1 MKKIAIVSSIPFFVV
16 SHLDNKIKYL
26 LKKNYKITIITKKN
40 NLLDK
45 FADHKNLNYFNINF
59 SRKIS
64 ILNDI
69 KCFIILFFHFAI
81 NRYDII
87 HSYTPKVGFLTSIS
101 SKLSFNKIRIHTF
114 TGQHWKNKKKIT
126 KLFYKILD
134 KIIINMN
141 TICFADSFS
150 QVDYLEKENVSKRNK
165 VKVIHYGSV
174 GGINFSKIKN
184 LDYNNSSL
192 LNELKI
198 ENNSYVVIFV
208 GRINV
213 DKGIF
218 QLIEAVLQLK
228 YSISN
233 LILLMVGPNDLSN
246 NNDKKKFK
254 KLVSQNK
261 ETLHWYGYSNEIE
274 KYLSISNLFCL
285 PSTREGFGTSVIE
298 AGSMKVPVLVNNIYG
313 LNEIINYKNGFL
325 LDNNTIL
332 EIKKNIEMIFKN
344 KQKAEELSG
353 NLYNDILN
361 KYNSIDICKKLEE
374 YYAELIK
381 K

>member
-16 SHLDNKIKYL
+16 SHLENKIKYL

-40 NLLDK
+40 DLLHK

-69 KCFIILFFHFAI
+69 KCFIILFFHFTI
-81 NRYDII
+81 NRYDIV

-184 LDYNNSSL
+184 LNYNNSSL

-198 ENNSYVVIFV
+198 EHNSYVVIFV

-246 NNDKKKFK
+246 NNDKSKFK
-254 KLVSQNK
+254 KLLSQNK

-344 KQKAEELSG
+344 KKKTEELSS

-374 YYAELIK
+374 YYLELIK